1 MSGSS
6 NTVFKYYFN
15 DFLVGRLVEGLIH
28 NINSPLQIASM
39 NLELLNMFK
48 KSPPPFPDQIWERIK
63 QIKDSI
69 ERIQHITDIMVKRKE
84 FGEAGT
90 TAVILEEIV
99 KNELEFWNADLFFKH
114 NINKEIKLGETSNVV
129 LVDAFLLIDLIDAA
143 IALQISMLKFF
154 REQGLNFAV
163 RKKEDGQTII
173 LTFERSGPS
182 YEASTSGIL
191 CPDEED
197 QEFFRL
203 CNDVMF
209 EAASRLDSK
218 IEVKGPS
225 ITLILSKARR
235 S

>member
-1 MSGSS
+1 M
-6 NTVFKYYFN
+6 TAFKYYFK
-15 DFLVGRLVEGLIH
+15 DFLVGYLVKGVIH

-39 NLELLNMFK
+39 NLELLDMFK
-48 KSPPPFPDQIWERIK
+48 ESSPSLPDQAWECVK
-63 QIKDSI
+63 QIKGSI
-69 ERIQHITDIMVKRKE
+69 ERIQHITDIIVKRKE
-84 FGEAGT
+84 FGESGI

-129 LVDAFLLIDLIDAA
+129 FVDASLLIDLIDAA
-143 IALQISMLKFF
+143 IALQISMLKSFQ
-154 REQGLNFAV
+154 EQGLNFAV
-163 RKKEDGQTII
+163 RKREEGQTII
-173 LTFERSGPS
+173 LTFERSGPA
-182 YEASTSGIL
+182 YEVSASGIQ

-197 QEFFRL
+197 REFFRL

-225 ITLILSKARR
+225 IALILSKAQR